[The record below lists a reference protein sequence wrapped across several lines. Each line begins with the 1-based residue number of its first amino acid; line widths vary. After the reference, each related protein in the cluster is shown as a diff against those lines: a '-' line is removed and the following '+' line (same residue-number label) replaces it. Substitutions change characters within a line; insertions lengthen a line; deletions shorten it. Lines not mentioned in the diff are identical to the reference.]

1 MSDINDADGHMSVTI
16 KRNSKKKAGF
26 EVEKRRDG
34 FYYITKVPK
43 NCKKIGV
50 GDRVLEINGT
60 MFEEFKNEKN
70 ANDLV
75 DSIRLEVAQEEP
87 DDEDDQED
95 ESEEEYE
102 EVDRSRPAGRN
113 GSKRAATKSSEGD
126 YENGGNEW
134 NDAGEMKNGEVEWG
148 SESFNNKDHS
158 STSFQERASIKSL
171 TDETWERSYVSKYKP
186 NERFMI
192 SVTKKEEDDDDDLG
206 VDFVEFEESE
216 IYVSDVNK
224 GPFYDTALNRGDKIL
239 SINGKKIPDH
249 LSTVEEAMEILY
261 SKPKITLFVLR
272 PKKSDEGYNW
282 VHDMHEQ

>member
-1 MSDINDADGHMSVTI
+1 MSEYDGDGHVSVTI

-60 MFEEFKNEKN
+60 MHDEFKNERN

-75 DSIRLEVAQEEP
+75 DSIRLEVGPEEG
-87 DDEDDQED
+87 DDDHEEED

-102 EVDRSRPAGRN
+102 EVDRSKSPGSNGSNGRN
-113 GSKRAATKSSEGD
+113 GRNGHKRAPMSPSSGVD
-126 YENGGNEW
+126 YQNGGN
-134 NDAGEMKNGEVEWG
+134 EWG
-148 SESFNNKDHS
+148 SESFNKDHS
-158 STSFQERASIKSL
+158 NASLMERASIHSL
-171 TDETWERSYVSKYKP
+171 TDETWERPLSKYKP

-192 SVTKKEEDDDDDLG
+192 SVTKREEDGDDKLG
-206 VDFVEFEESE
+206 IQLVAFEEGE
-216 IYVSDVNK
+216 IYVSNVDR
-224 GPFYDTALNRGDKIL
+224 GPFYPTALNRGDKIL
-239 SINGKKIPDH
+239 SVNGKKIPDH
-249 LSTVEEAMEILY
+249 IDTVEEAMDLIY

-272 PKKSDEGYNW
+272 PKKNDEGYNW
-282 VHDMHEQ
+282 VNEMYD

>member
-1 MSDINDADGHMSVTI
+1 MSDFDDDDGHMVVTI

-60 MFEEFKNEKN
+60 IHEEFKNQKN

-75 DSIRLEVAQEEP
+75 DSIRLEVAQDDHDH
-87 DDEDDQED
+87 DDEDD

-102 EVDRSRPAGRN
+102 EVDRSRAAGRN
-113 GSKRAATKSSEGD
+113 GNKRAPMASSGVD
-126 YENGGNEW
+126 YENGGNDWE
-134 NDAGEMKNGEVEWG
+134 DAGEMKNGEGEWG
-148 SESFNNKDHS
+148 SESFNNKDYS
-158 STSFQERASIKSL
+158 NASLLERASIKSL

-192 SVTKKEEDDDDDLG
+192 SVTKKEDDDDDLG
-206 VDFVEFEESE
+206 IDFVAFEESE

-224 GPFYDTALNRGDKIL
+224 GPFYDTAINRGDKIL

-249 LSTVEEAMEILY
+249 LSTVEEAMDILY
-261 SKPKITLFVLR
+261 SKPKMTLFVLR
-272 PKKSDEGYNW
+272 PKKNDEGYNW
-282 VHDMHEQ
+282 VHEMYE